1 MKQYLKSYAV
11 ITLGSVIYAL
21 SFDWFVAPNQFAMGG
36 VTGLAQILHHWF
48 PALTVGAASALMN
61 VPLFLI
67 GWKKIGGHLLVSSLY
82 AMVVS
87 SAAIDGLN
95 LLFDFQ
101 PMDPILA
108 ALFGGGVMGVGLGL
122 VFAQGATTGGTDIVA
137 KLLKLKWPWLPIG
150 KLVVVPDT
158 AVMLLVALTF
168 GQLSAMLY
176 GFIKLYTCSKA
187 MLTGLQD
194 EMICSGRLD
203 DLSMV
208 HAGMTALLAACDKP
222 SKHTRV
228 LAIFDN
234 EETGSGTKQG
244 AGSPI
249 LEHILRR
256 IVMTRGGGEAQ
267 YMRAVAGSFMIS
279 ADNAHGLHP
288 NYVSKYDPTN
298 HPVLGGGPCIKVNAN
313 CKYMT
318 DADSAAA
325 FRAVCD
331 RAGVPCQSFVNHS
344 DVAGGSTLG
353 NILTSQIPLRG
364 VDMGAP
370 VWAMHSACETAS
382 TADHIYTIKAF
393 TEFYSLY

>member
-36 VTGLAQILHHWF
+36 VTGLAQILHYWF
-48 PALTVGAASALMN
+48 PTLTVGAASALMN

-95 LLFDFQ
+95 LLVDFQ

-176 GFIKLYTCSKA
+176 GFIKLYTCSRA
-187 MLTGLQD
+187 MDAVLYGAVD
-194 EMICSGRLD
+194 SRVAYIISDRWK
-203 DLSMV
+203 DLSQ
-208 HAGMTALLAACDKP
+208 TLLQRRGV
-222 SKHTRV
+222 TI
-228 LAIFDN
+228 LQ
-234 EETGSGTKQG
+234 GQG
-244 AGSPI
+244 AYTGAEKQVLMI
-249 LEHILRR
+249 AFKQKEIVDLKRR
-256 IVMTRGGGEAQ
+256 VYELDPKAFLIVCDAR
-267 YMRAVAGSFMIS
+267 
-279 ADNAHGLHP
+279 D
-288 NYVSKYDPTN
+288 
-298 HPVLGGGPCIKVNAN
+298 VLGNGFSPYRRDEI
-313 CKYMT
+313 
-318 DADSAAA
+318 
-325 FRAVCD
+325 
-331 RAGVPCQSFVNHS
+331 
-344 DVAGGSTLG
+344 
-353 NILTSQIPLRG
+353 
-364 VDMGAP
+364 
-370 VWAMHSACETAS
+370 
-382 TADHIYTIKAF
+382 
-393 TEFYSLY
+393 

>member
-36 VTGLAQILHHWF
+36 VTGLAQILHYWF

-95 LLFDFQ
+95 LLVDFQ

-187 MLTGLQD
+187 MDTVLYGTVD
-194 EMICSGRLD
+194 S
-203 DLSMV
+203 
-208 HAGMTALLAACDKP
+208 
-222 SKHTRV
+222 RV
-228 LAIFDN
+228 AYIISDHWREL
-234 EETGSGTKQG
+234 SGTLLQSRGVTLLQAKGAYTGAEKQVLMI
-244 AGSPI
+244 AFKQKEI
-249 LEHILRR
+249 VDLKRR
-256 IVMTRGGGEAQ
+256 VYELDPEAFLIVCDAR
-267 YMRAVAGSFMIS
+267 
-279 ADNAHGLHP
+279 D
-288 NYVSKYDPTN
+288 
-298 HPVLGGGPCIKVNAN
+298 VLGNGF
-313 CKYMT
+313 
-318 DADSAAA
+318 SAY
-325 FRAVCD
+325 R
-331 RAGVPCQSFVNHS
+331 REE
-344 DVAGGSTLG
+344 L
-353 NILTSQIPLRG
+353 
-364 VDMGAP
+364 
-370 VWAMHSACETAS
+370 
-382 TADHIYTIKAF
+382 
-393 TEFYSLY
+393 

>member
-21 SFDWFVAPNQFAMGG
+21 SFDWFFAPNQFAMGG
-36 VTGLAQILHHWF
+36 FTGLAHLLHYWF
-48 PALTVGAASALMN
+48 PTLTVGAASALMN

-95 LLFDFQ
+95 LLVDFQ

-187 MLTGLQD
+187 MDTVLYGTVD
-194 EMICSGRLD
+194 S
-203 DLSMV
+203 
-208 HAGMTALLAACDKP
+208 
-222 SKHTRV
+222 RV
-228 LAIFDN
+228 AYIISDHWREL
-234 EETGSGTKQG
+234 SGTLLQSRGVTLLQAKGAYTGAEKQVLMI
-244 AGSPI
+244 AFKQKEI
-249 LEHILRR
+249 VDLKRR
-256 IVMTRGGGEAQ
+256 VYELDPEAFLIVCDAR
-267 YMRAVAGSFMIS
+267 
-279 ADNAHGLHP
+279 D
-288 NYVSKYDPTN
+288 
-298 HPVLGGGPCIKVNAN
+298 VLGNGF
-313 CKYMT
+313 
-318 DADSAAA
+318 SAY
-325 FRAVCD
+325 R
-331 RAGVPCQSFVNHS
+331 REE
-344 DVAGGSTLG
+344 L
-353 NILTSQIPLRG
+353 
-364 VDMGAP
+364 
-370 VWAMHSACETAS
+370 
-382 TADHIYTIKAF
+382 
-393 TEFYSLY
+393 

>member
-1 MKQYLKSYAV
+1 MKQYLKSCAV

-187 MLTGLQD
+187 MDTVLYGTVD
-194 EMICSGRLD
+194 S
-203 DLSMV
+203 
-208 HAGMTALLAACDKP
+208 
-222 SKHTRV
+222 RV
-228 LAIFDN
+228 AYIISDHWREL
-234 EETGSGTKQG
+234 SGTLLQSRGVTLLQAKGAYTGAEKQVLMI
-244 AGSPI
+244 AFKQKEI
-249 LEHILRR
+249 VDLKRR
-256 IVMTRGGGEAQ
+256 VYELDPEAFLIVCDAR
-267 YMRAVAGSFMIS
+267 
-279 ADNAHGLHP
+279 D
-288 NYVSKYDPTN
+288 
-298 HPVLGGGPCIKVNAN
+298 VLGNGFSP
-313 CKYMT
+313 Y
-318 DADSAAA
+318 
-325 FRAVCD
+325 RQEE
-331 RAGVPCQSFVNHS
+331 P
-344 DVAGGSTLG
+344 
-353 NILTSQIPLRG
+353 
-364 VDMGAP
+364 
-370 VWAMHSACETAS
+370 
-382 TADHIYTIKAF
+382 
-393 TEFYSLY
+393 

>member
-36 VTGLAQILHHWF
+36 VTGLAQILHYWF
-48 PALTVGAASALMN
+48 PTLTVGAASALMN

-87 SAAIDGLN
+87 NAAIDGLN

-187 MLTGLQD
+187 MDTVLYGTVDSRVAYIISDHWRELSDTMLQSRGVTLLQAKGAYTGAEKQVL
-194 EMICSGRLD
+194 MIAFKQKEIVDLKRRVYELD
-203 DLSMV
+203 PEAFLIV
-208 HAGMTALLAACDKP
+208 CDA
-222 SKHTRV
+222 R
-228 LAIFDN
+228 D
-234 EETGSGTKQG
+234 
-244 AGSPI
+244 
-249 LEHILRR
+249 
-256 IVMTRGGGEAQ
+256 
-267 YMRAVAGSFMIS
+267 
-279 ADNAHGLHP
+279 
-288 NYVSKYDPTN
+288 
-298 HPVLGGGPCIKVNAN
+298 VLGNGF
-313 CKYMT
+313 
-318 DADSAAA
+318 SAY
-325 FRAVCD
+325 R
-331 RAGVPCQSFVNHS
+331 REE
-344 DVAGGSTLG
+344 
-353 NILTSQIPLRG
+353 I
-364 VDMGAP
+364 
-370 VWAMHSACETAS
+370 
-382 TADHIYTIKAF
+382 
-393 TEFYSLY
+393 

>member
-187 MLTGLQD
+187 MDTVLYGTVD
-194 EMICSGRLD
+194 S
-203 DLSMV
+203 
-208 HAGMTALLAACDKP
+208 
-222 SKHTRV
+222 RV
-228 LAIFDN
+228 AYIISDHWREL
-234 EETGSGTKQG
+234 SGTLLQSRGVTLLQAKGAYTGAEKQVLMI
-244 AGSPI
+244 AFKQKEI
-249 LEHILRR
+249 VDLKRR
-256 IVMTRGGGEAQ
+256 VYELDPEAFLIVCDAR
-267 YMRAVAGSFMIS
+267 
-279 ADNAHGLHP
+279 D
-288 NYVSKYDPTN
+288 
-298 HPVLGGGPCIKVNAN
+298 VLGNGFSP
-313 CKYMT
+313 Y
-318 DADSAAA
+318 
-325 FRAVCD
+325 RQEE
-331 RAGVPCQSFVNHS
+331 P
-344 DVAGGSTLG
+344 
-353 NILTSQIPLRG
+353 
-364 VDMGAP
+364 
-370 VWAMHSACETAS
+370 
-382 TADHIYTIKAF
+382 
-393 TEFYSLY
+393 

>member
-187 MLTGLQD
+187 MDTVLYGTVD
-194 EMICSGRLD
+194 S
-203 DLSMV
+203 
-208 HAGMTALLAACDKP
+208 
-222 SKHTRV
+222 RV
-228 LAIFDN
+228 AYIISDHWREL
-234 EETGSGTKQG
+234 SGTLLQSRGVTLLQAKGAYTGAEKQVLMI
-244 AGSPI
+244 AFKQKEI
-249 LEHILRR
+249 VDLKRR
-256 IVMTRGGGEAQ
+256 VYELDPEAFLIVC
-267 YMRAVAGSFMIS
+267 
-279 ADNAHGLHP
+279 DAHE
-288 NYVSKYDPTN
+288 
-298 HPVLGGGPCIKVNAN
+298 VLGNGF
-313 CKYMT
+313 
-318 DADSAAA
+318 SAY
-325 FRAVCD
+325 R
-331 RAGVPCQSFVNHS
+331 REE
-344 DVAGGSTLG
+344 L
-353 NILTSQIPLRG
+353 
-364 VDMGAP
+364 
-370 VWAMHSACETAS
+370 
-382 TADHIYTIKAF
+382 
-393 TEFYSLY
+393 

>member
-187 MLTGLQD
+187 MDTVLYGTVD
-194 EMICSGRLD
+194 S
-203 DLSMV
+203 
-208 HAGMTALLAACDKP
+208 
-222 SKHTRV
+222 RV
-228 LAIFDN
+228 AYIISDHWREL
-234 EETGSGTKQG
+234 SGTLLQSRGVTLLQAKGAYTGAEKQVLMI
-244 AGSPI
+244 AFKQKEI
-249 LEHILRR
+249 VDLKRR
-256 IVMTRGGGEAQ
+256 VYELDPEAFLIVCDAR
-267 YMRAVAGSFMIS
+267 
-279 ADNAHGLHP
+279 D
-288 NYVSKYDPTN
+288 
-298 HPVLGGGPCIKVNAN
+298 VLGNGF
-313 CKYMT
+313 
-318 DADSAAA
+318 SAY
-325 FRAVCD
+325 R
-331 RAGVPCQSFVNHS
+331 REG
-344 DVAGGSTLG
+344 L
-353 NILTSQIPLRG
+353 
-364 VDMGAP
+364 
-370 VWAMHSACETAS
+370 
-382 TADHIYTIKAF
+382 
-393 TEFYSLY
+393 

>member
-137 KLLKLKWPWLPIG
+137 KLLRLKWPWLPIG

-187 MLTGLQD
+187 MDTVLYGTVD
-194 EMICSGRLD
+194 S
-203 DLSMV
+203 
-208 HAGMTALLAACDKP
+208 
-222 SKHTRV
+222 RV
-228 LAIFDN
+228 AYIISDHWREL
-234 EETGSGTKQG
+234 SGTLLQSRGVTLLQAKGAYTGAEKQVLMI
-244 AGSPI
+244 AFKQKEI
-249 LEHILRR
+249 VDLKRR
-256 IVMTRGGGEAQ
+256 VYELDPEAFLIVCDAR
-267 YMRAVAGSFMIS
+267 
-279 ADNAHGLHP
+279 D
-288 NYVSKYDPTN
+288 
-298 HPVLGGGPCIKVNAN
+298 VLGNGF
-313 CKYMT
+313 
-318 DADSAAA
+318 SAY
-325 FRAVCD
+325 R
-331 RAGVPCQSFVNHS
+331 REE
-344 DVAGGSTLG
+344 L
-353 NILTSQIPLRG
+353 
-364 VDMGAP
+364 
-370 VWAMHSACETAS
+370 
-382 TADHIYTIKAF
+382 
-393 TEFYSLY
+393 

>member
-1 MKQYLKSYAV
+1 MKQYLKSCAV

-82 AMVVS
+82 AMMVS

-95 LLFDFQ
+95 LLVDFQ

-187 MLTGLQD
+187 MDTVLYGTVD
-194 EMICSGRLD
+194 S
-203 DLSMV
+203 
-208 HAGMTALLAACDKP
+208 
-222 SKHTRV
+222 RV
-228 LAIFDN
+228 AYIISDHWREL
-234 EETGSGTKQG
+234 SGTLLQSRGVTLLQAKGAYTGAEKQVLMI
-244 AGSPI
+244 AFKQKEI
-249 LEHILRR
+249 VDLKRR
-256 IVMTRGGGEAQ
+256 VYELDPEAFLIVCDAR
-267 YMRAVAGSFMIS
+267 
-279 ADNAHGLHP
+279 D
-288 NYVSKYDPTN
+288 
-298 HPVLGGGPCIKVNAN
+298 VLGNGF
-313 CKYMT
+313 
-318 DADSAAA
+318 SAY
-325 FRAVCD
+325 R
-331 RAGVPCQSFVNHS
+331 REE
-344 DVAGGSTLG
+344 L
-353 NILTSQIPLRG
+353 
-364 VDMGAP
+364 
-370 VWAMHSACETAS
+370 
-382 TADHIYTIKAF
+382 
-393 TEFYSLY
+393 

>member
-36 VTGLAQILHHWF
+36 VTGLAQILHYWF
-48 PALTVGAASALMN
+48 PTLTVGAASALMN

-187 MLTGLQD
+187 MDTVLYGTVD
-194 EMICSGRLD
+194 S
-203 DLSMV
+203 
-208 HAGMTALLAACDKP
+208 
-222 SKHTRV
+222 RV
-228 LAIFDN
+228 AYIISDHWREL
-234 EETGSGTKQG
+234 SGTLLQSRGVTLLQAKGAYTGAEKQVLMI
-244 AGSPI
+244 AFKQKEI
-249 LEHILRR
+249 VDLKRR
-256 IVMTRGGGEAQ
+256 VYELDPEAFLIVCDAR
-267 YMRAVAGSFMIS
+267 
-279 ADNAHGLHP
+279 D
-288 NYVSKYDPTN
+288 
-298 HPVLGGGPCIKVNAN
+298 VLGNGF
-313 CKYMT
+313 
-318 DADSAAA
+318 SAY
-325 FRAVCD
+325 R
-331 RAGVPCQSFVNHS
+331 REE
-344 DVAGGSTLG
+344 
-353 NILTSQIPLRG
+353 I
-364 VDMGAP
+364 
-370 VWAMHSACETAS
+370 
-382 TADHIYTIKAF
+382 
-393 TEFYSLY
+393 

>member
-1 MKQYLKSYAV
+1 MKQYSKTYAI

-21 SFDWFVAPNQFAMGG
+21 SFDWFVAPNRFAMGG
-36 VTGLAQILHHWF
+36 VTGLAQILHYLF

-87 SAAIDGLN
+87 NAAIDGLN

-108 ALFGGGVMGVGLGL
+108 AIFGGGVMGVGLGL

-187 MLTGLQD
+187 MDAVLYGTVDSRVAYIISDHWRELSDTLLQRRGVTLLQAKGAYTGAEKQVL
-194 EMICSGRLD
+194 MIAFKQKEIVDLKRRVYELD
-203 DLSMV
+203 PKAFLIV
-208 HAGMTALLAACDKP
+208 CDA
-222 SKHTRV
+222 R
-228 LAIFDN
+228 D
-234 EETGSGTKQG
+234 
-244 AGSPI
+244 
-249 LEHILRR
+249 
-256 IVMTRGGGEAQ
+256 
-267 YMRAVAGSFMIS
+267 
-279 ADNAHGLHP
+279 
-288 NYVSKYDPTN
+288 
-298 HPVLGGGPCIKVNAN
+298 VLGNGF
-313 CKYMT
+313 
-318 DADSAAA
+318 SAY
-325 FRAVCD
+325 RRD
-331 RAGVPCQSFVNHS
+331 E
-344 DVAGGSTLG
+344 
-353 NILTSQIPLRG
+353 I
-364 VDMGAP
+364 
-370 VWAMHSACETAS
+370 
-382 TADHIYTIKAF
+382 
-393 TEFYSLY
+393 

>member
-1 MKQYLKSYAV
+1 MKQYLKSCAV

-36 VTGLAQILHHWF
+36 VTGLAQILHYWF
-48 PALTVGAASALMN
+48 PTLTVGAASALMN

-187 MLTGLQD
+187 MDTVLYGTVD
-194 EMICSGRLD
+194 S
-203 DLSMV
+203 
-208 HAGMTALLAACDKP
+208 
-222 SKHTRV
+222 RV
-228 LAIFDN
+228 AYIISDHWREL
-234 EETGSGTKQG
+234 SGTLLQSRGVTLLQAKGAYTGAEKQVLMI
-244 AGSPI
+244 AFKQKEI
-249 LEHILRR
+249 VDLKRR
-256 IVMTRGGGEAQ
+256 VYELDPEAFLIVCDAR
-267 YMRAVAGSFMIS
+267 
-279 ADNAHGLHP
+279 D
-288 NYVSKYDPTN
+288 
-298 HPVLGGGPCIKVNAN
+298 VLGNGF
-313 CKYMT
+313 
-318 DADSAAA
+318 SAY
-325 FRAVCD
+325 R
-331 RAGVPCQSFVNHS
+331 REE
-344 DVAGGSTLG
+344 L
-353 NILTSQIPLRG
+353 
-364 VDMGAP
+364 
-370 VWAMHSACETAS
+370 
-382 TADHIYTIKAF
+382 
-393 TEFYSLY
+393 

>member
-1 MKQYLKSYAV
+1 MKQYLKSCAV

-95 LLFDFQ
+95 LLVDFQ

-187 MLTGLQD
+187 MDTVLYGTVD
-194 EMICSGRLD
+194 S
-203 DLSMV
+203 
-208 HAGMTALLAACDKP
+208 
-222 SKHTRV
+222 RV
-228 LAIFDN
+228 AYIISDHWREL
-234 EETGSGTKQG
+234 SGTLLQSRGVTLLQAKGAYTGAEKQVLMI
-244 AGSPI
+244 AFKQKEI
-249 LEHILRR
+249 VDLKRR
-256 IVMTRGGGEAQ
+256 VYELDPEAFLIVCDAR
-267 YMRAVAGSFMIS
+267 
-279 ADNAHGLHP
+279 D
-288 NYVSKYDPTN
+288 
-298 HPVLGGGPCIKVNAN
+298 VLGNSF
-313 CKYMT
+313 
-318 DADSAAA
+318 SAY
-325 FRAVCD
+325 R
-331 RAGVPCQSFVNHS
+331 REE
-344 DVAGGSTLG
+344 L
-353 NILTSQIPLRG
+353 
-364 VDMGAP
+364 
-370 VWAMHSACETAS
+370 
-382 TADHIYTIKAF
+382 
-393 TEFYSLY
+393 

>member
-67 GWKKIGGHLLVSSLY
+67 GWKKIGGHLVVSSLY

-187 MLTGLQD
+187 MDTVLYGTVD
-194 EMICSGRLD
+194 S
-203 DLSMV
+203 
-208 HAGMTALLAACDKP
+208 
-222 SKHTRV
+222 RV
-228 LAIFDN
+228 AYIISDHWREL
-234 EETGSGTKQG
+234 SGTLLQSRGVTLLQAKGAYTGAEKQVLMI
-244 AGSPI
+244 AFKQKEI
-249 LEHILRR
+249 VDLKRR
-256 IVMTRGGGEAQ
+256 VYELDPEAFLIVCDAR
-267 YMRAVAGSFMIS
+267 
-279 ADNAHGLHP
+279 D
-288 NYVSKYDPTN
+288 
-298 HPVLGGGPCIKVNAN
+298 VLGNGF
-313 CKYMT
+313 
-318 DADSAAA
+318 SAY
-325 FRAVCD
+325 R
-331 RAGVPCQSFVNHS
+331 REE
-344 DVAGGSTLG
+344 L
-353 NILTSQIPLRG
+353 
-364 VDMGAP
+364 
-370 VWAMHSACETAS
+370 
-382 TADHIYTIKAF
+382 
-393 TEFYSLY
+393 

>member
-187 MLTGLQD
+187 MDTVLYGTVD
-194 EMICSGRLD
+194 S
-203 DLSMV
+203 
-208 HAGMTALLAACDKP
+208 
-222 SKHTRV
+222 RV
-228 LAIFDN
+228 AYIISDHWREL
-234 EETGSGTKQG
+234 SGTLLQSRGVTLLQAKGAYTGAEKQVLMI
-244 AGSPI
+244 AFKQKEI
-249 LEHILRR
+249 VDLKRR
-256 IVMTRGGGEAQ
+256 VYELDPEAFLIVCDAR
-267 YMRAVAGSFMIS
+267 
-279 ADNAHGLHP
+279 D
-288 NYVSKYDPTN
+288 
-298 HPVLGGGPCIKVNAN
+298 VLGNGF
-313 CKYMT
+313 
-318 DADSAAA
+318 SAS
-325 FRAVCD
+325 R
-331 RAGVPCQSFVNHS
+331 RQE
-344 DVAGGSTLG
+344 L
-353 NILTSQIPLRG
+353 
-364 VDMGAP
+364 
-370 VWAMHSACETAS
+370 
-382 TADHIYTIKAF
+382 
-393 TEFYSLY
+393 